1 MYCNVVSINSVS
13 FGMMVFVIGL
23 MIMSLLG
30 KDIYTCIVNMYL
42 YVINSLPYYYPTVG
56 NPFLLSQLYVYV
68 KPLVY
73 VLSLLPPFHLVCEL
87 DH

>member
-1 MYCNVVSINSVS
+1 MY
-13 FGMMVFVIGL
+13 
-23 MIMSLLG
+23 
-30 KDIYTCIVNMYL
+30 IVNMYM
-42 YVINSLPYYYPTVG
+42 YVHCPANNGMFLLPYPTVG

-87 DH
+87 DN